1 MLYARRLLSNRVV
14 MPGLCFPGH
23 IPLILSCSGTL
34 RELDTPPIERGRE
47 GASLNCSVRIIVGG
61 LGRSGKRITIHGNGE
76 SDNQRADKRVSLS
89 IGVDLLKFPIDNV
102 ALAMSIYLPWPHAG
116 TITRVG
122 IPCFGIVYQ
131 HRPIR
136 VERGEVRL
144 EWCAYR
150 VNKPDTY
157 HRIWVCRCPCCN
169 LSRIVAR
176 KSNETHGDDEDE
188 SEKRHDTQY
197 GSHFENSHAL
207 LFTLWVDTVLLSLSE
222 HMVILPFYYIMY
234 ILGETTPGT
243 GEGQG

>member
-1 MLYARRLLSNRVV
+1 MKKGSLNTLTEHTQVYADNPALYLHR
-14 MPGLCFPGH
+14 PGYVPL
-23 IPLILSCSGTL
+23 LILSCRGTL
-34 RELDTPPIERGRE
+34 RQLDTRPIERRWIGT
-47 GASLNCSVRIIVGG
+47 SLNCSVRIIVGCF
-61 LGRSGKRITIHGNGE
+61 GRSGERVSIHGNGVC
-76 SDNQRADKRVSLS
+76 DDQRADKLVSRS
-89 IGVDLLKFPIDNV
+89 IGVDLLKFPIDYV
-102 ALAMSIYLPWPHAG
+102 AIAILVYLPWPHASA
-116 TITRVG
+116 ITRVA

-188 SEKRHDTQY
+188 SEKR
-197 GSHFENSHAL
+197 
-207 LFTLWVDTVLLSLSE
+207 
-222 HMVILPFYYIMY
+222 
-234 ILGETTPGT
+234 
-243 GEGQG
+243 